1 MIIVPA
7 LLVPGNLAL
16 NNVKAFLE
24 KGIYD
29 EQGDVNGDDF
39 IVNNQGA
46 QIVQVTR
53 RIGNKQVTFD
63 IYDNVSNF
71 TDSRWQRVVAVFIN
85 G

>member
-1 MIIVPA
+1 M
-7 LLVPGNLAL
+7 
-16 NNVKAFLE
+16 
-24 KGIYD
+24 
-29 EQGDVNGDDF
+29 NGDDF

>member
-7 LLVPGNLAL
+7 LLVPGNVAL

-29 EQGDVNGDDF
+29 EQGDVKGEDF

-71 TDSRWQRVVAVFIN
+71 TDSRW
-85 G
+85 

>member
-7 LLVPGNLAL
+7 LLVPGNVAL

-29 EQGDVNGDDF
+29 EQGDVNGEDF

-46 QIVQVTR
+46 QIV
-53 RIGNKQVTFD
+53 
-63 IYDNVSNF
+63 
-71 TDSRWQRVVAVFIN
+71 
-85 G
+85 